1 MNTAL
6 TIGGFTGHSATPT
19 HVHAAIWFDLDG
31 TLLPFPEYDAV
42 LSRACAAVGV
52 EAVDAFADAYN
63 EAFFERLN
71 ALDPKPYRRAAESA
85 LASLDADAPADPEA
99 FVAALRTAEYEA
111 MRPPDEVRATLSA
124 LSAAADYR
132 VGVCTNGVGSWQRDK
147 LDHAGIADL
156 VDATVV
162 SYEAGAHK
170 PDPAPFERAESAL
183 PADRRVMIGDS
194 EEADV
199 GGARDRGWEAVHVA
213 GPDDVPDAIDAI
225 R

>member
-1 MNTAL
+1 MRRVWARAP
-6 TIGGFTGHSATPT
+6 TGA
-19 HVHAAIWFDLDG
+19 
-31 TLLPFPEYDAV
+31 
-42 LSRACAAVGV
+42 ACAGRRGH
-52 EAVDAFADAYN
+52 EAAPQREGRA
-63 EAFFERLN
+63 
-71 ALDPKPYRRAAESA
+71 PGGRRA
-85 LASLDADAPADPEA
+85 
-99 FVAALRTAEYEA
+99 
-111 MRPPDEVRATLSA
+111 PP
-124 LSAAADYR
+124 R
-132 VGVCTNGVGSWQRDK
+132 VGAGPNGVGSWQRDK